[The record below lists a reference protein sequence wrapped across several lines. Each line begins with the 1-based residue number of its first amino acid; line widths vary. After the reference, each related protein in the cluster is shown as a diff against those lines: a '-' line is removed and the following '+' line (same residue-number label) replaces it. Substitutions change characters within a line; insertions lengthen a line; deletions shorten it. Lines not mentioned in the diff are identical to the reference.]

1 MNRKAIAA
9 VTIGLALAGCAGLEP
24 ASTAS
29 GPAFEPL
36 QQCFAQLPAEVGP
49 QVSSDCGYVTVP
61 ETRGGD
67 GGRMLKLGVLR
78 LKSSQ
83 GSSRSPLFMLA
94 GGPGQT
100 AISTENLILLRPELL
115 GRVLPDRDIVLLEQR
130 GTRNTSV
137 TLDCPDARSATWEAH
152 RRGLSEQESEA
163 YAIEVLQA
171 CVSDL
176 KSRGVNLD
184 AYNSVENAADVD
196 AVRQALGYARIIYY
210 GASYGAQLGQHVMR
224 DFPSHLEAVIL
235 DGANALSRKSWV
247 EDRALDAQWGIDNL
261 HKLCEADEACRRN
274 YDIPALVTAVLDMF
288 ANGPLPYRHVDPS
301 DPSRE
306 VEGVVTADD
315 MVALIYEMQGSV
327 IGAFSLPAT
336 LQMLSQGGADKVVEV
351 LGPVKGSRLLASRNA
366 SADSGMALLMHAAMV
381 CSDDPVHSSA
391 DVVTAGTGPYAT
403 RFGLSAG
410 REYVTLCSLVA
421 VKELPDST
429 DVNVSVDIPVLLL
442 SGNLDVATPAFRSQI
457 VADAL
462 PQATH
467 VVFPGRTHVQLAGV
481 NLCAFDILARFTRSP
496 AAPLDTGCVRKTRVL
511 GFVLPDGTM
520 SIDHDAA
527 TAQRK

>member
-1 MNRKAIAA
+1 MNRTAVASVAIG
-9 VTIGLALAGCAGLEP
+9 VVLVGCAGLEP
-24 ASTAS
+24 STTVAV
-29 GPAFEPL
+29 PAFEPL
-36 QQCFAQLPAEVGP
+36 QQCFAELPAEVKP
-49 QVSSDCGYVTVP
+49 QVSPDCGYVTVP
-61 ETRGGD
+61 ETRGSED
-67 GGRMLKLGVLR
+67 GRMLKLGVLR
-78 LKSSQ
+78 LKSPQ
-83 GSSRSPLFMLA
+83 GASRSPLFMLA

-100 AISTENLILLRPELL
+100 AISAENLILLRPELL
-115 GRVLPDRDIVLLEQR
+115 GQVLQDRDIVLMEQR

-137 TLDCPDARSATWEAH
+137 VLDCPEARAATWEAH
-152 RRGLSEQESEA
+152 RRGLSDQEAET

-196 AVRQALGYARIIYY
+196 AVRQALGYKRIIYY
-210 GASYGAQLGQHVMR
+210 GASYGSQLGQHVMR
-224 DFPSHLEAVIL
+224 DFPSSLEAVIL

-261 HKLCEADEACRRN
+261 TKLCEADEACRKD
-274 YDIPALVTAVLDMF
+274 YDIPALVTASLDIF
-288 ANGPLPYRHVDPS
+288 AKGPLPYRYADPS
-301 DPSRE
+301 DPSLE

-327 IGAFSLPAT
+327 IGAFSVPAT
-336 LQMLSQGGADKVVEV
+336 LQILSQGGADKVVEV

-366 SADSGMALLMHAAMV
+366 SADSGMAFLMHAAMV
-381 CSDDPVHSSA
+381 CSDDPVHSSD

-403 RFGLSAG
+403 RFGLSTA
-410 REYVTLCSLVA
+410 REYVTLCSVVA
-421 VKELPDST
+421 VKELADST
-429 DVNVSVDIPVLLL
+429 DVDVSVDIPVLLL

-457 VADAL
+457 VANAL
-462 PQATH
+462 PKATH

-481 NLCAFDILARFTRSP
+481 NLCALDILARFTRDP
-496 AAPLDTGCVRKTRVL
+496 AAPLDTSCVRKTPVL

-520 SIDHDAA
+520 STDHDEA
-527 TAQRK
+527 TAERK